1 MFGPV
6 AARIRR
12 SSALARRQLV
22 VAVGGPARTRVVVLL
37 ACVLALASAD
47 TATVGASAVELRR
60 ALHIDNTDIG
70 LLISVSSLVA
80 AVFSLPLGA
89 MADRARRTWLLAF
102 ALLTWGGVMLW
113 SAAAA
118 SFGQLLLSRLA
129 LGAVT
134 AASGPVVASL
144 VGDWFPAH
152 ERSRIYGF
160 ILTGELLGAGA
171 GFAITGDIAALSWR
185 AAFVILALPAF
196 ILCWLF
202 FRLPE
207 PARGGQDALSVEHGS
222 DEVPDVMPDG
232 SGPAGPA
239 RPGGAGRG
247 NGPGGNGPGGNGP
260 GAGTAGVPPAADDVR
275 TGGPLRDVGPDQCR
289 ADHLQRMRLLLPGR
303 DSGVRHGV
311 RLRAVPRG
319 PGPGEPAAA
328 RGGSRRRRRCPGR
341 RPDRR
346 HAAAPGPPERP
357 HHDRCGRGHC
367 HGGALHSGADDAQR
381 ADSHPLRGRGS
392 GLPVRAEPAYRL
404 RPPGH
409 HAAMALGPGGGSAH
423 LPAHGRAGASAGAV
437 RGVLRQPVR
446 RRHVRAEVGVR
457 DHAPAAGGLGFLP
470 VPRPAV
476 LPVRRC
482 CHGGAERAGR
492 SPCGRSRRLTV
503 PSRRRGGHPPGARGR
518 PPGTGGCRLVR
529 PLSGP
534 A

>member
-118 SFGQLLLSRLA
+118 SF
-129 LGAVT
+129 
-134 AASGPVVASL
+134 

-222 DEVPDVMPDG
+222 DEVPDAMPDG

-260 GAGTAGVPPAADDVR
+260 GAGTAGVPPPAPDPQRMARDRGIRPDPALLARYRRRMTFGQAVRYVMSVR
-275 TGGPLRDVGPDQCR
+275 TNV
-289 ADHLQRMRLLLPGR
+289 
-303 DSGVRHGV
+303 
-311 RLRAVPRG
+311 
-319 PGPGEPAAA
+319 
-328 RGGSRRRRRCPGR
+328 
-341 RPDRR
+341 
-346 HAAAPGPPERP
+346 
-357 HHDRCGRGHC
+357 
-367 HGGALHSGADDAQR
+367 ALIIS
-381 ADSHPLRGRGS
+381 S
-392 GLPVRAEPAYRL
+392 E
-404 RPPGH
+404 
-409 HAAMALGPGGGSAH
+409 
-423 LPAHGRAGASAGAV
+423 
-437 RGVLRQPVR
+437 
-446 RRHVRAEVGVR
+446 
-457 DHAPAAGGLGFLP
+457 
-470 VPRPAV
+470 
-476 LPVRRC
+476 
-482 CHGGAERAGR
+482 
-492 SPCGRSRRLTV
+492 
-503 PSRRRGGHPPGARGR
+503 
-518 PPGTGGCRLVR
+518 
-529 PLSGP
+529 
-534 A
+534 